1 MSQAPSTLGI
11 ITTSRRLPMAP
22 TSVERSSRHQGESR
36 LLTRVHSGVP
46 PRSTSRPIVARPS
59 RAAIFRSPGMAS
71 SRFPRRMSVFFA
83 TSGSFAAI
91 FSFDGSKKWM
101 HRDGLTGISRSGSG
115 APSASDLKNDR
126 GFRIAPTV
134 TIPAGTT
141 ETARAGADGRRD
153 EAACRAGR
161 CAYSRAGTPAPV
173 PMRNPD
179 LHGSA
184 PDESPVALL
193 LIDVIN
199 DMDFAHGPELL
210 RHAIPMA
217 DRIAA
222 LKARARRARI
232 PAVYVND
239 NFGRWQS
246 DLGKILAHC
255 IDDDTLGRPVAERL
269 RPADD
274 DYFVLKPKHSGFYST
289 TLEVLLR
296 YLGAE
301 TLILTGMATDVCVL

>member
-1 MSQAPSTLGI
+1 
-11 ITTSRRLPMAP
+11 
-22 TSVERSSRHQGESR
+22 
-36 LLTRVHSGVP
+36 
-46 PRSTSRPIVARPS
+46 
-59 RAAIFRSPGMAS
+59 
-71 SRFPRRMSVFFA
+71 
-83 TSGSFAAI
+83 
-91 FSFDGSKKWM
+91 
-101 HRDGLTGISRSGSG
+101 
-115 APSASDLKNDR
+115 
-126 GFRIAPTV
+126 
-134 TIPAGTT
+134 
-141 ETARAGADGRRD
+141 
-153 EAACRAGR
+153 
-161 CAYSRAGTPAPV
+161 
-173 PMRNPD
+173 MRNPD

-301 TLILTGMATDVCVL
+301 TLILTGMATDVCVLFTANDAYMRDYRLVVPSDCVASSDPRESAHAVGVMTRRLRADTRPSEGLDLAEYGRGR